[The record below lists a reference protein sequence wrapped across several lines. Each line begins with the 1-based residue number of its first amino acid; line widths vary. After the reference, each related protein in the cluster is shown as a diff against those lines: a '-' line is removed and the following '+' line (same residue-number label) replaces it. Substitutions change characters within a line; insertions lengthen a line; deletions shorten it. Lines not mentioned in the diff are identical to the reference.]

1 MAVKAKVLGD
11 FARGAFSGERADC
24 HPRMKA
30 LVKAKRRG
38 GPTWDTALA

>member
-11 FARGAFSGERADC
+11 FTRGAFSGECADC

-30 LVKAKRRG
+30 LVKAKSGG
-38 GPTWDTALA
+38 GPTWDIALT